1 MQILI
6 YILKRILQTIPLL
19 IIVSLI
25 SFFIIRL
32 SPVDPLAEL
41 RLNPS
46 VSKETLQKE
55 TERLGLDKPI
65 IVQYGKWAKSFVK
78 GDLGVT
84 SNGEQ
89 VSTKLKERIPNT
101 LLLTVV
107 VIFLSWTVGVPLG
120 ILAAVNWKTPFDRI
134 LTVLTSIGMAIP
146 SFFFAVLL
154 LIFAVKTGWFPVGG
168 LTSSNFLDMTF
179 PQKVWDITHHLV
191 LPVTV
196 LFTLSLAGLQR
207 QMRGNLLDV
216 LDSDYVKFARA
227 KGLSEFKVIF
237 KHALRNA
244 VNPLITLLGFE
255 FAGLLSGAALTEYVF
270 QYPGLGRLILEAV
283 LKSDINLVMAS
294 LMMGTIMLIVG
305 NLLAD
310 MAGTAAQE
318 PVFYRKPAVR
328 GFGDRKQIRQY
339 CRCRSQVYSGETFL
353 YVGRGRIQE
362 RGGVAS
368 GEDEC
373 RGGQQAAEDR

>member
-1 MQILI
+1 MQIFI
-6 YILKRILQTIPLL
+6 YILKRILQSIPLL

-46 VSKETLQKE
+46 VSQETLQKE
-55 TERLGLDKPI
+55 TQRLGLDKPI

-78 GDLGVT
+78 GDLGIT
-84 SNGEQ
+84 SNGER

-101 LLLTVV
+101 LLLTII
-107 VIFLSWTVGVPLG
+107 VITLTWIVGIPLG
-120 ILAAVNWKTPFDRI
+120 VVAALNWKTPLDRI

-154 LIFAVKTGWFPVGG
+154 LIFAVKTGWFPIGG
-168 LTSSNFLDMTF
+168 LTSSNFMEMTL
-179 PQKVWDITHHLV
+179 PQQIWDVTHHLI

-196 LFTLSLAGLQR
+196 LFTISLAGLQR
-207 QMRGNLLDV
+207 QMRANLLDV

-227 KGLSEFKVIF
+227 KGLSEFDVVY

-244 VNPLITLLGFE
+244 INPMITLLGFE

-294 LMMGTIMLIVG
+294 LMMGAIMLIAG
-305 NLLAD
+305 NLIAD
-310 MAGTAAQE
+310 ILLIITD
-318 PVFYRKPAVR
+318 PR
-328 GFGDRKQIRQY
+328 IRVK
-339 CRCRSQVYSGETFL
+339 S
-353 YVGRGRIQE
+353 
-362 RGGVAS
+362 
-368 GEDEC
+368 
-373 RGGQQAAEDR
+373 

>member
-1 MQILI
+1 MDILK

-19 IIVSLI
+19 VIVSLI

-46 VSKETLQKE
+46 VSQETLDRE
-55 TERLGLDKPI
+55 TQRLGLDKPI

-78 GDLGVT
+78 GDLGIT
-84 SNGEQ
+84 SNGEK

-101 LLLTVV
+101 LLLTTI
-107 VIFLSWTVGVPLG
+107 VILLTWIVGVPLG
-120 ILAAVNWKTPFDRI
+120 ILAALKWKTPTDRI

-146 SFFFAVLL
+146 SFFFAVIL

-168 LTSSNFLDMTF
+168 LTSANFADLGF
-179 PQKVWDITHHLV
+179 FAKVADITHHLF
-191 LPVTV
+191 LPVIV
-196 LFTLSLAGLQR
+196 LFTISLAGLQR
-207 QMRGNLLDV
+207 QMRANMLDV
-216 LDSDYVKFARA
+216 LDSEYVKFARA
-227 KGLSEFKVIF
+227 KGLSETQVVY

-244 VNPLITLLGFE
+244 INPLITLLGFE

-294 LMMGTIMLIVG
+294 LMMGAIMLVVG
-305 NLLAD
+305 NLIAD
-310 MAGTAAQE
+310 ILLIITD
-318 PVFYRKPAVR
+318 PR
-328 GFGDRKQIRQY
+328 IR
-339 CRCRSQVYSGETFL
+339 VK
-353 YVGRGRIQE
+353 
-362 RGGVAS
+362 A
-368 GEDEC
+368 
-373 RGGQQAAEDR
+373 